1 MTILIVDNDMD
12 DVLFFRD
19 ALAEIDPG
27 IQSMMAFNGI
37 EALQKL
43 ETAGTKPDFI
53 FLDLNMPKM
62 DGKQCL
68 KHLKNNPLFQP
79 IPVIIYSTNGRPE
92 DKEEMLALG
101 AASYVV
107 KPNRFQLLKSEIQA
121 VLDGHRITTAP
132 NRQS

>member
-27 IQSMMAFNGI
+27 IESIAAFNGI

-43 ETAGTKPDFI
+43 EIAEIKPDFI

-68 KHLKNNPLFQP
+68 KHLKNNPLFQS
-79 IPVIIYSTNGRPE
+79 IPVIIYSTNSRPE

-101 AASYVV
+101 AASYLV
-107 KPNRFQLLKSEIQA
+107 KPNRFHLLKSEIQA
-121 VLDGHRITTAP
+121 VLDARWITGAP
-132 NRQS
+132 IRRP